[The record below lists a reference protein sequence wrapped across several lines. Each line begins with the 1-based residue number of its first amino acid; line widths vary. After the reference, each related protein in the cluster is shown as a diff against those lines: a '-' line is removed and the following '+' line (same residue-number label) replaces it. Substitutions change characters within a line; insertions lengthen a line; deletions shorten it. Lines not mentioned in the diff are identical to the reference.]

1 MLGAGAAAGGTC
13 GTYAGAGTGSPA
25 PGLLNEPMGGGA
37 LETGAAGASGAGAG
51 TGMSAPG
58 CGGALALGGGRANW
72 PISGTMLGTAAGT
85 EGAAA
90 TGFAAAAEGPSVVRS
105 LSARVVCTTASTHS
119 VPQASA
125 EERSRSDDRMV
136 DGGVTSC

>member
-1 MLGAGAAAGGTC
+1 
-13 GTYAGAGTGSPA
+13 
-25 PGLLNEPMGGGA
+25 MGGGA

-51 TGMSAPG
+51 MSDPGM
-58 CGGALALGGGRANW
+58 GGVLALGGGRANW
-72 PISGTMLGTAAGT
+72 PISGTMPGLGAGT
-85 EGAAA
+85 EGAA
-90 TGFAAAAEGPSVVRS
+90 TRGLAAAVWGPSVVRS

-125 EERSRSDDRMV
+125 EERSRLDDRMV